1 MPTARWVLCCLTS
14 VSSILAISLSA
25 HAQGRRGP
33 GQPLPDNPADVIQ
46 TLNGFNLELVL
57 RADPQ
62 RNGSW
67 ISMNKDDKGRLIL
80 GGQAG
85 QPITRLTLQDGKVVK
100 QEELKLPV
108 SEVMGILWIND
119 SLYVDGSAT
128 LPGDPAGGFG
138 GQGRRGGDARGA
150 AAAPATQP
158 NAPTTQPGDARGA
171 ANGGPATQPGR
182 AGRGRAG
189 GGAGGFGGPRG
200 TYGLY
205 RLRDP
210 AGDGSFSSIERLRTW
225 PRGSGEH
232 GAHAILLAPDKQH
245 LYIVHGNQ
253 VPHPTDASP
262 NSPMRNFADD
272 RAIPRR
278 EGGFMAGELP
288 PGGAIERMDLD
299 GKNDETFAAG
309 QRNTY
314 DFAFNADNEIIGFD
328 SDMEWDWGLPWY
340 RPTRFYHAVSGGDF
354 GYRGGSG
361 KLPTYYEDTLPP
373 IQNVGLGSPTG
384 VVFGYGAKFPAKYQ
398 KALYAMDWAYGRLF
412 AVHLRP
418 RGSSYEATFE
428 NFVAPKSLHSQSG
441 KVPLD
446 LTDMVVG
453 DDGALYFTC
462 GGRSTQG
469 YLFRVTYTG
478 TESTA
483 PTDLHD
489 AQGAPERALRRKL
502 ESCHDH
508 TDSAAVDFAWPHLG
522 SEDRF
527 IRFAAR
533 LAIEAQP
540 VDQWKS
546 RALAESG
553 DSQTCIEALLALA
566 RCGGKEAA
574 DEIFA
579 ALSKIPTA
587 GLSEDLQLQKLR
599 TLEVAI
605 SRYGKPQGE
614 AANSI
619 IADLDPLFPSYSA
632 ELNNE
637 LSQVLLAMDAP
648 QAVARTVTLTQT
660 SRLIEQQ
667 IAYLL
672 YLRQIKS
679 GWTPELRR
687 TFFSWFNADHRDARH
702 PEALLRWFDE
712 AGTRYNNG
720 NEFSLYL
727 NNIRTDALATLT
739 DAEKLDT
746 ELAAILKAYTPAA
759 RGRRGGGGAAGAGAG
774 GRGAANGA
782 VSQSL
787 PSAASLI
794 PTRGLVKEWKMEDL
808 LPALPEVSKGR
819 NFARGRA
826 AFELAQCAACHKM
839 ADTAATGGVG
849 PDLTA
854 VASRFQRRDI
864 LESILEPSKVISEQ
878 FANTILRTMDGN
890 VIDGHIVEETA
901 DNLVLQ
907 PNALKP
913 DKVTVKKTDITARA
927 LSKVSPMPEGLVNN
941 LQKDE
946 ILDLIAFLEAG
957 GNAEHP
963 DFRKE

>member
-1 MPTARWVLCCLTS
+1 MTTARRLLCYVGT
-14 VSSILAISLSA
+14 VASILAFSHLA

-33 GQPLPDNPADVIQ
+33 GQPLPDNPSDVIQ
-46 TLNGFNLELVL
+46 TLNGFHLELVL

-62 RNGSW
+62 RQGSW
-67 ISMNKDDKGRLIL
+67 ISMNKDDKGRLLL

-85 QPITRLTLQDGKVVK
+85 QPMTRLTLADGKVVK
-100 QEELKLPV
+100 EEELKLPV
-108 SEVMGILWIND
+108 SEVMGILWVNG
-119 SLYVDGSAT
+119 SLYVDGAAQ

-138 GQGRRGGDARGA
+138 GQIRRGGAGTPANPAATQSAGARGA
-150 AAAPATQP
+150 AGRGGAPATQ
-158 NAPTTQPGDARGA
+158 A
-171 ANGGPATQPGR
+171 GR

-189 GGAGGFGGPRG
+189 GGFGGLRG
-200 TYGLY
+200 IYGLY

-225 PRGSGEH
+225 PRGSGDH
-232 GAHAILLAPDKQH
+232 GAHAIVLAPDKQH
-245 LYIVHGNQ
+245 LYIVVGNQ
-253 VPHPTDASP
+253 VPQPVDASP
-262 NSPMRNFADD
+262 DSPMRNFADD

-288 PGGAIERMDLD
+288 PGGSIHRMDLD
-299 GKNDETFAAG
+299 GKNPVRFAAG

-314 DFAFNADNEIIGFD
+314 DFAFNADGEIIGFD

-340 RPTRFYHAVSGGDF
+340 RPTRFYHAVNGGDF

-361 KLPTYYEDTLPP
+361 KFPTYYEDTLPP

-384 VVFGYGAKFPAKYQ
+384 LVFGYGAKFPAKYQ

-418 RGSSYEATFE
+418 RGSSYEASFE
-428 NFVAPKSLHSQSG
+428 NFVAPKSLHSAAN
-441 KVPLD
+441 KVPLN
-446 LTDMVVG
+446 LTDMVIG

-462 GGRSTQG
+462 GGRNTQG

-478 TESTA
+478 PE
-483 PTDLHD
+483 PTDPVNAHD
-489 AQGAPERALRRKL
+489 QQGADEREIRHKL
-502 ESCHDH
+502 ESYHDR
-508 TDSAAVDFAWPHLG
+508 AEPGAVDFAWQYLA

-546 RALAESG
+546 RALAENG
-553 DSQTCIEALLALA
+553 DPQAHIEALLALA
-566 RCGGKEAA
+566 RVGGKEAA
-574 DEIFA
+574 GELFT
-579 ALSKIPTA
+579 ALSRIPTA

-605 SRYGKPQGE
+605 SRYGKPQGDV
-614 AANSI
+614 AGAI
-619 IADLDPLFPSYSA
+619 IADLDPLYPSYSP

-648 QAVARTVTLTQT
+648 GAVARTVRLAQTARTQD
-660 SRLIEQQ
+660 EQ

-672 YLRQIKS
+672 YLRQIKT

-687 TFFSWFNADHRDARH
+687 DYFSWFNADHGNARH

-720 NEFSLYL
+720 VEFTLYL
-727 NNIRTDALATLT
+727 NNIRSDALATLSES
-739 DAEKLDT
+739 EKQDP
-746 ELAAILKAYTPAA
+746 ELAAILKAYVPAS
-759 RGRRGGGGAAGAGAG
+759 RGRRGGGGFARAG
-774 GRGAANGA
+774 GGGANAGRNP
-782 VSQSL
+782 QEQ
-787 PSAASLI
+787 PAASLI
-794 PTRGLVKEWKMEDL
+794 PQRGLVKEWKMEDL
-808 LPALPEVSKGR
+808 VPSLGEISKGR

-826 AFELAQCAACHKM
+826 AFEVAQCAACHKM
-839 ADTAATGGVG
+839 ADTAAAGGVG

-878 FANTILRTMDGN
+878 FANTIVRTMDGN
-890 VIDGHIVEETA
+890 TIDGHIVEETA
-901 DNLVLQ
+901 ENLVLQ
-907 PNALKP
+907 PNPLKP
-913 DKVTVKKTDITARA
+913 DKVTVKKSQITARA
-927 LSKVSPMPEGLVNN
+927 LSKVSPMPEGLVNG

-957 GNAEHP
+957 GNADHP
-963 DFRKE
+963 DFKQN

>member
-1 MPTARWVLCCLTS
+1 MATARIPRCLLVVMTSIAALCS
-14 VSSILAISLSA
+14 AIY
-25 HAQGRRGP
+25 AQGRRGP
-33 GQPLPDNPADVIQ
+33 GQPLPDNPSDVIQ
-46 TLNGFNLELVL
+46 TLNDFKIELVL

-62 RNGSW
+62 RQGSF
-67 ISMNKDDKGRLIL
+67 ISMNKDDKGRLLL

-85 QPITRLTLQDGKVVK
+85 QPITRVTIADGKVVK

-119 SLYVDGSAT
+119 ALYVDGSAA
-128 LPGDPAGGFG
+128 LPGHPAGGFG
-138 GQGRRGGDARGA
+138 GQGRRGGDARGGG
-150 AAAPATQP
+150 APAAQST
-158 NAPTTQPGDARGA
+158 APTTQPGDARGA
-171 ANGGPATQPGR
+171 ANGPTTQPGR

-189 GGAGGFGGPRG
+189 GGPGGFGGPRG

-210 AGDGSFSSIERLRTW
+210 AGDGSFSSVERLRTW

-272 RAIPRR
+272 RAISRR
-278 EGGFMAGELP
+278 EGGFMAGEVP

-299 GKNDETFAAG
+299 GKNDQTFAAG

-314 DFAFNADNEIIGFD
+314 DFAFNADGEIIGFD

-384 VVFGYGAKFPAKYQ
+384 VVFGYGTQFPAKYQ

-418 RGSSYEATFE
+418 HGSSYEASFE
-428 NFVAPKSLHSQSG
+428 NFVAPKSLHSVAN
-441 KVPLD
+441 KVPLN

-462 GGRSTQG
+462 GGRNTTG
-469 YLFRVTYTG
+469 YLFRVTYIG

-483 PTDLHD
+483 PVDAHD
-489 AQGAPERALRRKL
+489 EQGAAERALRHKL
-502 ESCHDH
+502 ESYHVR
-508 TDSAAVDFAWPHLG
+508 TDPAAVDFAWPYLG

-546 RALAESG
+546 RALAEAG
-553 DSQTCIEALLALA
+553 DPQTRIEALLALA
-566 RCGGKEAA
+566 RNGGKEAA
-574 DEIFA
+574 NDLFTAI
-579 ALSKIPTA
+579 SRIPTA

-605 SRYGKPQGE
+605 SRNGKPQGD
-614 AANSI
+614 AASAI
-619 IADLDPLFPSYSA
+619 IADLDPLFPSYSP

-648 QAVARTVTLTQT
+648 DAVARTVKLTET
-660 SRLIEQQ
+660 ARTIEQQ
-667 IAYLL
+667 IGYLL

-687 TFFSWFNADHRDARH
+687 AYFSWFNADHASARR
-702 PEALLRWFDE
+702 PEELLRWFDE

-727 NNIRTDALATLT
+727 NNIRSDALATLS
-739 DAEKLDT
+739 DAEKQEP
-746 ELAAILKAYTPAA
+746 ELAAILKAFTPAA
-759 RGRRGGGGAAGAGAG
+759 RGRRGGGGSSAANAGG
-774 GRGAANGA
+774 GRGANAPA
-782 VSQSL
+782 
-787 PSAASLI
+787 PAASLI
-794 PTRGLVKEWKMEDL
+794 PQRGVVKVWKMDDL
-808 LPALPEVSKGR
+808 LPALADVSKGR

-826 AFELAQCAACHKM
+826 AFEVAQCAACHKM

-864 LESILEPSKVISEQ
+864 LESILDPSKVISEQ
-878 FANTILRTMDGN
+878 FANTIVRTTDGN

-901 DNLVLQ
+901 DSLVLQ
-907 PNALKP
+907 PNVLKP
-913 DKVTVKKTDITARA
+913 DKITVKKADITARA
-927 LSKVSPMPEGLVNN
+927 LSKVSPMPDGLVNN
-941 LQKDE
+941 LEKDE
-946 ILDLIAFLEAG
+946 ILDLIAFLESG

-963 DFRKE
+963 DFRPN